1 MVLFVLPDFTMK
13 KIGALRE
20 QQNSCI
26 HPCRLCILLDI
37 ISCDRIDLQDI
48 VELCIFQTKNVPIV
62 LYDK

>member
-20 QQNSCI
+20 QQNSC
-26 HPCRLCILLDI
+26 RLCILLEI